1 MAQRVSFALWISSRP
16 WQGRRSRR
24 PASTHRQIPA
34 HFRLTL
40 CRGRRPRRPVRFSS
54 MSPTG
59 SIPRPRARVTFGR
72 SPKSDQK
79 VCLKPQVSRLPA
91 RLGYVKNL
99 SPCPPR
105 SPKLLQIVVQ
115 RIAYDP
121 LIAAAPT
128 SRTVV
133 RCSVAAQRRFLRCF
147 VVFYI
152 VCNASAG
159 RSGAARGCICSFA
172 DVLKFADGP
181 VLAPVGAGVLDGPF
195 VFPPCHQQGEF
206 RARGHGS
213 LLAAAPKVTKN
224 AA

>member
-1 MAQRVSFALWISSRP
+1 MRSPLARPRGPRRDDVAFARHPSRT
-16 WQGRRSRR
+16 R
-24 PASTHRQIPA
+24 
-34 HFRLTL
+34 
-40 CRGRRPRRPVRFSS
+40 RGRRPRRPVRFFSKGIFRAPARHPFARGGRLLFFS
-54 MSPTG
+54 MPPAERV
-59 SIPRPRARVTFGR
+59 PRPRARVTFGR

-79 VCLKPQVSRLPA
+79 RCLKPQVSRLPA

-99 SPCPPR
+99 SPRPPR
-105 SPKLLQIVVQ
+105 KPKLLQIVVQ

-128 SRTVV
+128 FRTVV

-159 RSGAARGCICSFA
+159 RSCAARGCICSFA

-181 VLAPVGAGVLDGPF
+181 VLAPVGTGVPDGP
-195 VFPPCHQQGEF
+195 H
-206 RARGHGS
+206 RRTARYRRTF
-213 LLAAAPKVTKN
+213 A
-224 AA
+224 